1 MPRDRRPRT
10 EPDYAQLWFKGRA
23 ISSLT
28 TIGAWLFLGLVFVV
42 VVIIADR
49 FSDRAG
55 EVVLL
60 VMLGAPWA
68 ITLILLP
75 LAIYR
80 AFVPKMTPHERWLA
94 RKAAKPWPDPTPWK
108 AKNPLDLG
116 PYRVAQTRT
125 GKALQDALNRIS
137 DSRTREPPP
146 AGVAP
151 RRRLVY
157 RSACGDVS
165 RPRGQEAARWAA
177 FPRAKR

>member
-1 MPRDRRPRT
+1 VPRDRRPRA

-42 VVIIADR
+42 VVIANS

-55 EVVLL
+55 EAALL
-60 VMLGAPWA
+60 VMLGAPWP

-94 RKAAKPWPDPTPWK
+94 RKAAEPWPDPTPWK

-116 PYRVAQTRT
+116 PYRVPQT
-125 GKALQDALNRIS
+125 L
-137 DSRTREPPP
+137 SRTVP
-146 AGVAP
+146 
-151 RRRLVY
+151 
-157 RSACGDVS
+157 
-165 RPRGQEAARWAA
+165 
-177 FPRAKR
+177 AKRVEPRL